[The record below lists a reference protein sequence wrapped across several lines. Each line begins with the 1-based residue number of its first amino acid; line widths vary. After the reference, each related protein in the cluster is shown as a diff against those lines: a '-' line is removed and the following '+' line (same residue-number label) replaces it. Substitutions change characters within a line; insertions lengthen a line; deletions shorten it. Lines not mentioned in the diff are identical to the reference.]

1 MLAATETSLFD
12 ATPETV
18 GQQAPY
24 LEQVMMEDVYQ
35 VLDQQV
41 KDTLSEITLGQLAQ
55 KAIEKGTTGY
65 MYYL

>member
-1 MLAATETSLFD
+1 
-12 ATPETV
+12 
-18 GQQAPY
+18 
-24 LEQVMMEDVYQ
+24 MMEDVFQ